1 MIRAVTILEVDKF
14 AELGRWFFERL
25 ELPGKFNMEIF
36 CQNWRKLI
44 GQNMGFILGR
54 FDEDENPQEAIGTV
68 LWPDVHSG
76 DLTACTT
83 FWFYL
88 EEPKGLE
95 AGMLH
100 EAWECYCKAREVK
113 QLARG
118 ALCNERL
125 AKVGGFLI
133 KAGYHLDEM
142 IYRKE
147 I

>member
-14 AELGRWFFERL
+14 AELGRWFFERM
-25 ELPGKFNMEIF
+25 ELPGRFNVEVF

-54 FDEDENPQEAIGTV
+54 FDEDDNPVEAIGV
-68 LWPDVHSG
+68 VQFPDVFVG
-76 DLTACTT
+76 EPVATAL

-95 AGMLH
+95 AGTLYRAL
-100 EAWECYCKAREVK
+100 EFDCVQRGIK
-113 QLARG
+113 QLWIG
-118 ALCNERL
+118 VLCNERL

-133 KAGYHLDEM
+133 KNGYTLSEM
-142 IYRKE
+142 QYRKAL
-147 I
+147 